1 MVRMILNQDTYS
13 QKVRSVNILVS
24 IDLPKVITLGALNLI
39 WSMSVLLLLVRPTL
53 SIESIILLEP
63 RNMDVGIINL
73 TVELMSLQAKLL
85 C

>member
-24 IDLPKVITLGALNLI
+24 IDLLKVITLGALNLI
-39 WSMSVLLLLVRPTL
+39 LLESVLLLLVRPTL
-53 SIESIILLEP
+53 SIESIIVLAL
-63 RNMDVGIINL
+63 RNMIVGIINL
-73 TVELMSLQAKLL
+73 TEELMSLQAKLL

>member
-24 IDLPKVITLGALNLI
+24 IDLLALRKMN
-39 WSMSVLLLLVRPTL
+39 
-53 SIESIILLEP
+53 
-63 RNMDVGIINL
+63 VGIINL
-73 TVELMSLQAKLL
+73 TEELMSLQAKLI